1 MEKQKCPEI
10 RFNQF
15 NENWSI
21 ISLGDLMNVGSV
33 KRVHQAD
40 WCDTGVRFLRA
51 RDIVAFAKNEDI
63 ADPIYISQDRYE
75 EYSKLSGK
83 VRVGDLL
90 VTGVGTIGVPMLVG
104 NDDPLYFKDGN
115 VIWFKNENAIN
126 GLFLYYSF
134 TNKTIQNFIKDSAG
148 IGTVGTYTITSGKRT
163 PIYLPK
169 ENEQIQIGNF
179 FQNLDQSI
187 TLHEKKFTQ
196 TQNLKKAM
204 LEKMFPK
211 AGNTQPEIRLKG
223 FSGDWVNSQLSN
235 FISIKHGFAF
245 DGAYFSEIET
255 NLCLLTPG
263 NFMIGGGFKAE
274 KFIYYNGEVPEN
286 YILQEND
293 LLVTMTDLSKESDT
307 LGLPALLPLIR
318 GKTLLHNQRLG
329 LISFDNDELE
339 KGFLFYLLQTES
351 YHKYIVLSATGT
363 TVKHTSPNKILAFV
377 CDVPE
382 FEEQKAIGQF
392 FKQLDKTL
400 VLQQQ
405 QLQTLKN
412 LKQAFLEKMFV

>member
-1 MEKQKCPEI
+1 
-10 RFNQF
+10 
-15 NENWSI
+15 
-21 ISLGDLMNVGSV
+21 
-33 KRVHQAD
+33 
-40 WCDTGVRFLRA
+40 
-51 RDIVAFAKNEDI
+51 
-63 ADPIYISQDRYE
+63 
-75 EYSKLSGK
+75 
-83 VRVGDLL
+83 
-90 VTGVGTIGVPMLVG
+90 ML
-104 NDDPLYFKDGN
+104 F
-115 VIWFKNENAIN
+115 
-126 GLFLYYSF
+126 S
-134 TNKTIQNFIKDSAG
+134 SRAG
-148 IGTVGTYTITSGKRT
+148 IGDMAILDKPAATNQGFQSFVANNIDVYFLYSMGVKIKKFALSKASGSTFLEISRNQLAQMEFLA
-163 PIYLPK
+163 PSIDS
-169 ENEQIQIGNF
+169 NEQNQIGNF

-187 TLHEKKFTQ
+187 ALHEKKLAQ

-211 AGNTQPEIRLKG
+211 AGSTQPEIRLKG
-223 FSGDWVNSQLSN
+223 FSGDWMNSQLSN

-245 DGAYFSEIET
+245 DGVYFSEIET

-307 LGLPALLPLIR
+307 LGLPALLPLMR

-329 LISFDNDELE
+329 LVSFDNDELD
-339 KGFLFYLLQTES
+339 KGFLFYLLQTKS

-382 FEEQKAIGQF
+382 FEEQKEIGNF
-392 FKQLDKTL
+392 FKQLDETL
-400 VLQQQ
+400 ALQQQ

>member
-1 MEKQKCPEI
+1 MEKQKCPEL
-10 RFNQF
+10 RFSQF
-15 NENWSI
+15 NNDWNETI
-21 ISLGDLMNVGSV
+21 LGDVV
-33 KRVHQAD
+33 
-40 WCDTGVRFLRA
+40 
-51 RDIVAFAKNEDI
+51 DIVGGGTPDTNVPEFWNGNIDWYSPTEIGRNVYANGSIKKITVAGLKNSSAKI
-63 ADPIYISQDRYE
+63 LPA
-75 EYSKLSGK
+75 KK
-83 VRVGDLL
+83 TV
-90 VTGVGTIGVPMLVG
+90 
-104 NDDPLYFKDGN
+104 
-115 VIWFKNENAIN
+115 
-126 GLFLYYSF
+126 LFS
-134 TNKTIQNFIKDSAG
+134 SRAG
-148 IGTVGTYTITSGKRT
+148 IGDMAILNKPAATNQGFQSFIANNIDVYFLYSMGTKIKKFALSKASGSTFLEISRNQLAQMEFLA
-163 PIYLPK
+163 PSIDSD
-169 ENEQIQIGNF
+169 EQTQIGNF
-179 FQNLDQSI
+179 FQSLDQSI
-187 TLHEKKFTQ
+187 ALQEKKLSQ

-211 AGNTQPEIRLKG
+211 AGSTQPEIRLKG
-223 FSGDWVNSQLSN
+223 FSREWGNFQLSN

-245 DGAYFSEIET
+245 DGTYFSETET

-274 KFIYYNGEVPEN
+274 KFIYYNGQVPKN

-307 LGLPALLPLIR
+307 LGLPALLPSIR

-329 LISFDNDELE
+329 LISFENDELD

-382 FEEQKAIGQF
+382 YDEQKAIASF
-392 FKQLDKTL
+392 FKKLDETL
-400 VLQQQ
+400 ALQQQ

>member
-83 VRVGDLL
+83 VKVGDLL

-134 TNKTIQNFIKDSAG
+134 INKTIQNFIKDSAG

-187 TLHEKKFTQ
+187 ALQEKKLAQ

-211 AGNTQPEIRLKG
+211 AGSKQPEIRLKG
-223 FSGDWVNSQLSN
+223 FSGAWELKSLSN
-235 FISIKHGFAF
+235 VSERFEYGLNAQATTF
-245 DGAYFSEIET
+245 DGINKYIRITDIDDESR
-255 NLCLLTPG
+255 
-263 NFMIGGGFKAE
+263 
-274 KFIYYNGEVPEN
+274 KFILDD
-286 YILQEND
+286 I
-293 LLVTMTDLSKESDT
+293 
-307 LGLPALLPLIR
+307 
-318 GKTLLHNQRLG
+318 
-329 LISFDNDELE
+329 
-339 KGFLFYLLQTES
+339 
-351 YHKYIVLSATGT
+351 
-363 TVKHTSPNKILAFV
+363 TSPNICFDNCEKYKLSTGDILFARTGASVGKTYIYLEEDGLVYFAGFLIRAKIKDTFDANFIFTNTLTERFNKFV
-377 CDVPE
+377 QLTSQRSGQPGINAKEYGEYE
-382 FEEQKAIGQF
+382 FYCPNKDEQESIGRF
-392 FKQLDKTL
+392 FKQLDETL

>member
-83 VRVGDLL
+83 VKVGDLL

-134 TNKTIQNFIKDSAG
+134 INKTIQNFIKDSAG

-187 TLHEKKFTQ
+187 ALHEKKLSQ

-211 AGNTQPEIRLKG
+211 AGSTQPEIRLKG
-223 FSGDWVNSQLSN
+223 FSGDWGVKSLSDVSEKFEYGLN
-235 FISIKHGFAF
+235 AQATTF
-245 DGAYFSEIET
+245 DGINKYIRITDIDDESR
-255 NLCLLTPG
+255 
-263 NFMIGGGFKAE
+263 
-274 KFIYYNGEVPEN
+274 KFILDD
-286 YILQEND
+286 I
-293 LLVTMTDLSKESDT
+293 
-307 LGLPALLPLIR
+307 
-318 GKTLLHNQRLG
+318 
-329 LISFDNDELE
+329 
-339 KGFLFYLLQTES
+339 
-351 YHKYIVLSATGT
+351 
-363 TVKHTSPNKILAFV
+363 TSPNICFENCEKYKLSTGDILFARTGASVGKTYIYLEEDGLVYFAGFLIRAKVKDTFDANFIFTNTLTERFNKFV
-377 CDVPE
+377 LLTSQRSGQPGINAKEYGEYE
-382 FEEQKAIGQF
+382 FYCPNKDEQESIGRF
-392 FKQLDKTL
+392 FRYLDETL

>member
-83 VRVGDLL
+83 VKVGDLL

-134 TNKTIQNFIKDSAG
+134 INKTIQNFIKDSAG

-187 TLHEKKFTQ
+187 ALHEKKLSQ

-211 AGNTQPEIRLKG
+211 AGSTQPEIRLKG
-223 FSGDWVNSQLSN
+223 FSGDWGVKSLSDVSEKFEYGLN
-235 FISIKHGFAF
+235 AQATTF
-245 DGAYFSEIET
+245 DGINKYIRITDIDDKSR
-255 NLCLLTPG
+255 
-263 NFMIGGGFKAE
+263 
-274 KFIYYNGEVPEN
+274 KFILDD
-286 YILQEND
+286 I
-293 LLVTMTDLSKESDT
+293 
-307 LGLPALLPLIR
+307 
-318 GKTLLHNQRLG
+318 
-329 LISFDNDELE
+329 
-339 KGFLFYLLQTES
+339 
-351 YHKYIVLSATGT
+351 
-363 TVKHTSPNKILAFV
+363 TSPNICFENCEKYKLSTGDILFARTGASVGKTYIYLEEDGLVYFAGFLIRAKVKDTFDANFIFTNTLTERFNKFV
-377 CDVPE
+377 LLTSQRSGQPGINAKEYGEYE
-382 FEEQKAIGQF
+382 FYCPNKDEQESIGRF
-392 FKQLDKTL
+392 FRYLDETL

>member
-10 RFNQF
+10 RFQQF
-15 NENWSI
+15 NDTWTET
-21 ISLGDLMNVGSV
+21 SLGNLSQIRRGASPRPIEDPKWFDKSGLFG
-33 KRVHQAD
+33 
-40 WCDTGVRFLRA
+40 WLR
-51 RDIVAFAKNEDI
+51 I
-63 ADPIYISQDRYE
+63 ADVTQQNGRIFSIEQ
-75 EYSKLSGK
+75 KLSVQGQQKTLILEEPHLILSIAATVGK
-83 VRVGDLL
+83 PVINYVP
-90 VTGVGTIGVPMLVG
+90 TGIH
-104 NDDPLYFKDGN
+104 DGFIVFLN
-115 VIWFKNENAIN
+115 LNADREFIFQWLERFRLNWFKLGQPGSQLNLNSELVKNQGI
-126 GLFLYYSF
+126 FLS
-134 TNKTIQNFIKDSAG
+134 
-148 IGTVGTYTITSGKRT
+148 
-163 PIYLPK
+163 PLM
-169 ENEQIQIGNF
+169 EEQTQIGNF

-187 TLHEKKFTQ
+187 ALHEKKLTQ

-211 AGNTQPEIRLKG
+211 VGSTQPEIRLKG

-329 LISFDNDELE
+329 LISFDNDELD

-363 TVKHTSPNKILAFV
+363 TVKHTSPSKILAFV

>member
-83 VRVGDLL
+83 VKVGDLL

-134 TNKTIQNFIKDSAG
+134 INKTIQNFIKDSAG

-187 TLHEKKFTQ
+187 ALHEKKLSQ

-211 AGNTQPEIRLKG
+211 AGSMQPEIRLKG
-223 FSGDWVNSQLSN
+223 FSGDWVLSKIGEVFHVTSGGTPLRSDLRFFEN
-235 FISIKHGFAF
+235 ADIDWVKTTDLNNGIINKTEEKISSIALAETSIKILPKGTVFVAMYGGFNQIGRTGLLVSDATCNQALSAIYPN
-245 DGAYFSEIET
+245 DKVEPYY
-255 NLCLLTPG
+255 LLTYL
-263 NFMIGGGFKAE
+263 NFKVDSW
-274 KFIYYNGEVPEN
+274 K
-286 YILQEND
+286 D
-293 LLVTMTDLSKESDT
+293 LAASSRKDPNITKSD
-307 LGLPALLPLIR
+307 
-318 GKTLLHNQRLG
+318 
-329 LISFDNDELE
+329 
-339 KGFLFYLLQTES
+339 
-351 YHKYIVLSATGT
+351 VLSFPLMYPS
-363 TVKHTSPNKILAFV
+363 VK
-377 CDVPE
+377 E
-382 FEEQKAIGQF
+382 QFEISHF
-392 FKQLDKTL
+392 FKKLDETL
-400 VLQQQ
+400 TLQQQ

>member
-187 TLHEKKFTQ
+187 ALHEKKLSQ

-211 AGNTQPEIRLKG
+211 AGSTQPEIRLKG
-223 FSGDWVNSQLSN
+223 FSGDWALQPLENIFGKIRNAFVGTATPYYVKSGRFYLESNNVKDGKINRKSEIFINDYFYYKQQDKWLKTNDIVMVQSGHVGHAAVITEELNNSAAHALIMFTDYKIDADPH
-235 FISIKHGFAF
+235 FINYQIQTDNAKNEIDKITTGNTIKHILSS
-245 DGAYFSEIET
+245 DMKKFS
-255 NLCLLTPG
+255 LLFPCVKEQIQ
-263 NFMIGGGFKAE
+263 IG
-274 KFIYYNGEVPEN
+274 
-286 YILQEND
+286 
-293 LLVTMTDLSKESDT
+293 
-307 LGLPALLPLIR
+307 R
-318 GKTLLHNQRLG
+318 
-329 LISFDNDELE
+329 
-339 KGFLFYLLQTES
+339 
-351 YHKYIVLSATGT
+351 
-363 TVKHTSPNKILAFV
+363 
-377 CDVPE
+377 
-382 FEEQKAIGQF
+382 F
-392 FKQLDKTL
+392 FKQLDETL
-400 VLQQQ
+400 ALQQQ

>member
-83 VRVGDLL
+83 VKVGDLL

-134 TNKTIQNFIKDSAG
+134 INKTIQNFIKDSAG

-169 ENEQIQIGNF
+169 ENEQSQIGKF

-187 TLHEKKFTQ
+187 ALHEKKLSQ

-211 AGNTQPEIRLKG
+211 AGCKQPEIRLKG
-223 FSGDWVNSQLSN
+223 FSGDWEKKLLDDEVEFFSGLTYSPDDVINKNGTLVLRSSNVQGNQICTDDNVYVVHDAVNVCNVEVGDIIVVVRNGSRSLIGKHAVINKQMKN
-235 FISIKHGFAF
+235 TVIGAFMTGVKAKNPYFINALF
-245 DGAYFSEIET
+245 DTSLFDVAVSRNLGATINQIT
-255 NLCLLTPG
+255 TG
-263 NFMIGGGFKAE
+263 MFKQME
-274 KFIYYNGEVPEN
+274 FKF
-286 YILQEND
+286 
-293 LLVTMTDLSKESDT
+293 
-307 LGLPALLPLIR
+307 
-318 GKTLLHNQRLG
+318 
-329 LISFDNDELE
+329 
-339 KGFLFYLLQTES
+339 
-351 YHKYIVLSATGT
+351 
-363 TVKHTSPNKILAFV
+363 PNKT
-377 CDVPE
+377 
-382 FEEQKAIGQF
+382 EQIAIGKF
-392 FKQLDKTL
+392 FKQLDETL

-412 LKQAFLEKMFV
+412 LKRAFLEKMFV

>member
-21 ISLGDLMNVGSV
+21 ISFGDLMNVGSV

-83 VRVGDLL
+83 VKVGDLL

-134 TNKTIQNFIKDSAG
+134 INKTIQNFIKDSAG

-187 TLHEKKFTQ
+187 ALHEKKLSQ

-211 AGNTQPEIRLKG
+211 AGSNQPEVRLKG
-223 FSGDWVNSQLSN
+223 FSGDWDTINLGSLCYIGDIDHRMPESNTSGIPYLMTGDFFGINGLDFKNAKLISNQDYEQLSKKIKPVMGDIL
-235 FISIKHGFAF
+235 FARYASVGTVRLVVTDVKFLISYSCAILKT
-245 DGAYFSEIET
+245 SVSS
-255 NLCLLTPG
+255 
-263 NFMIGGGFKAE
+263 
-274 KFIYYNGEVPEN
+274 NGE
-286 YILQEND
+286 Y
-293 LLVTMTDLSKESDT
+293 
-307 LGLPALLPLIR
+307 
-318 GKTLLHNQRLG
+318 
-329 LISFDNDELE
+329 
-339 KGFLFYLLQTES
+339 LFYWFQTSFAQNQIEQEINTGS
-351 YHKYIVLSATGT
+351 QRNIGIDSLKKLS
-363 TVKHTSPNKILAFV
+363 VSLPKTS
-377 CDVPE
+377 
-382 FEEQKAIGQF
+382 EQKAIANF
-392 FKQLDKTL
+392 FKKLDGTL
-400 VLQQQ
+400 ALQQQ
-405 QLQTLKN
+405 QFQTLKN

>member
-1 MEKQKCPEI
+1 MEKQKSPKIRFKGFDQNWIEKNFGDFSSVQMCRRIFKSETKTKDEVPFFKIGTFGSIPDAFISRELYQEYIDKYPYPEI
-10 RFNQF
+10 GDVL
-15 NENWSI
+15 
-21 ISLGDLMNVGSV
+21 ISAS
-33 KRVHQAD
+33 
-40 WCDTGVRFLRA
+40 
-51 RDIVAFAKNEDI
+51 
-63 ADPIYISQDRYE
+63 
-75 EYSKLSGK
+75 
-83 VRVGDLL
+83 
-90 VTGVGTIGVPMLVG
+90 GTIGRTVIYKGESAYYQDSNIIWLKLDKSKISNNFLLPFYALMRWNNIEG
-104 NDDPLYFKDGN
+104 STIKRLYNSDLLSTK
-115 VIWFKNENAIN
+115 ISYPILSEQESI
-126 GLFLYYSF
+126 
-134 TNKTIQNFIKDSAG
+134 G
-148 IGTVGTYTITSGKRT
+148 I
-163 PIYLPK
+163 
-169 ENEQIQIGNF
+169 F

-187 TLHEKKFTQ
+187 ALQEKKFAQ

-204 LEKMFPK
+204 LERMFPK
-211 AGNTQPEIRLKG
+211 AGSKQPEIRLKG

-329 LISFDNDELE
+329 LISFDKDELD